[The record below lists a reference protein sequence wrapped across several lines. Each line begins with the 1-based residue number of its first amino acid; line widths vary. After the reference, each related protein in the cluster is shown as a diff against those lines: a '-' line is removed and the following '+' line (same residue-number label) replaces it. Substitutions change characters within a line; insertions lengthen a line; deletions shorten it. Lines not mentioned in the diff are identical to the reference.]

1 MDVKTAKDRREAPLQ
16 TPTELPS
23 NATRD
28 VSGALKPHTRKHRP
42 IRGHT
47 RSMWRSCRSDIPVG
61 SGQSAVPYGH
71 SSMAIV
77 ARLAGH

>member
-28 VSGALKPHTRKHRP
+28 VSGGVEAPYKEASPNSRP
-42 IRGHT
+42 
-47 RSMWRSCRSDIPVG
+47 
-61 SGQSAVPYGH
+61 YEEY
-71 SSMAIV
+71 V
-77 ARLAGH
+77 A